1 MRAVSE
7 ERGDRLQETEVEVSL
22 VKEAYLLKGHVD
34 LIRGEGDTVEIV
46 DFKSEKKPDL
56 DQERERVN
64 RYRRQLEV
72 YAHIIEGRTGHKISK
87 MHLYYTGEDDSNPY
101 VSFDKDAYSI
111 ERTME
116 AFDGIVARIEN
127 KDFEIAARP
136 DRLCRN
142 CDLKAY
148 CDAK

>member
-1 MRAVSE
+1 MRAASEVPGIVSAK
-7 ERGDRLQETEVEVSL
+7 RRLRCH
-22 VKEAYLLKGHVD
+22 LLRRRISSKGRVD
-34 LIRGEGDTVEIV
+34 LIRGEGDTLEIV

-56 DQERERVN
+56 LSEREKVE

-72 YAHIIEGRTGHKISK
+72 YAHIIEGRTRQKISK

-101 VSFDKDAYSI
+101 ISFDKDARSI
-111 ERTME
+111 DQTME
-116 AFDGIVARIEN
+116 AFDGIVERIEN

-136 DRLCRN
+136 DKLCSN